1 VAAFLGQ
8 VGEVRMALTPVVS
21 ERDLAALRQQAAEAA
36 VERLAEGSRLSP
48 DAATAQLFRERLP
61 GRPVPAERAAILAA
75 LAGTEASPGLAPAL
89 AARRLE
95 TLRALFKEA
104 GIARAR
110 LVETPLAERPDAAG
124 GTIDLTVLEPDAPR
138 RSLLQKLRGLGG
150 TVIGE

>member
-1 VAAFLGQ
+1 MDFYDYARTDAGFNSGSNGWLNGDFDGNGVIDFD
-8 VGEVRMALTPVVS
+8 
-21 ERDLAALRQQAAEAA
+21 DLVL
-36 VERLAEGSRLSP
+36 LP
-48 DAATAQLFRERLP
+48 AQLFRERLP
-61 GRPVPAERAAILAA
+61 GRPVPAERAAMLAA
-75 LAGTEASPGLAPAL
+75 LAETVASPGLAPAL

-124 GTIDLTVLEPDAPR
+124 GTIDLTVLEPDGPR